1 VHWKTKFPIP
11 SMGCHVRF
19 WVSWDGIHNNK
30 WKVISIRNTKRK
42 LFLANSKVTWK
53 GPIATKKKK
62 KEEFVEHT
70 FMSNYFNPFCNFRLP
85 THKAL
90 GQFFQKNKTFGS
102 LHKIMPL
109 EGGVHE
115 GHIFHEHPIPRPL
128 FCVKNQKLLD
138 ISAPISGSLIWGTP
152 PLSGHYPTHYL
163 CACPAILGGKA
174 W

>member
-1 VHWKTKFPIP
+1 
-11 SMGCHVRF
+11 
-19 WVSWDGIHNNK
+19 
-30 WKVISIRNTKRK
+30 
-42 LFLANSKVTWK
+42 
-53 GPIATKKKK
+53 
-62 KEEFVEHT
+62 
-70 FMSNYFNPFCNFRLP
+70 MSNYFNPFCNFRLP